1 MWPFIIH
8 SRKSVKAQGSV
19 SNCLVS
25 ISDSIASKALLEHS
39 KHQRV
44 NYVEVIKTHVQ
55 AKKMTAACLNMLCV
69 VTCYNQSTNLLPL
82 CYNIHFWKDQNRA
95 ADDFS
100 LPK

>member
-1 MWPFIIH
+1 MYGGGLNHHQPLTVSKKLKLEFKQVMEQSILEWKKDDQTSDMWPFIIH

-44 NYVEVIKTHVQ
+44 N
-55 AKKMTAACLNMLCV
+55 
-69 VTCYNQSTNLLPL
+69 
-82 CYNIHFWKDQNRA
+82 
-95 ADDFS
+95 
-100 LPK
+100 